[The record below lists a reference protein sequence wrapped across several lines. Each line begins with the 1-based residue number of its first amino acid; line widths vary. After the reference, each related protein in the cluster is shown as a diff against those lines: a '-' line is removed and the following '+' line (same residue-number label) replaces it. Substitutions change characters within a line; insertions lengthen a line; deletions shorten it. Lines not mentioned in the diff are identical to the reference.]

1 MKDKING
8 GKDWVFG
15 DDIDTDQLAPGR
27 FMKASISELASHCL
41 EGINEKFATNVKTG
55 DVLVAGKN
63 FGIGSS
69 REQASQALKYL
80 GVSAL
85 VAQSYGGIFFRN
97 AINFGLL
104 AVVCTQAKSIQQGDE
119 ISINSEIGTVH
130 NLTRNETYVC
140 EKLPSQLLDI
150 LKHGG
155 LIPHLEKTLKEK
167 EQMDQSIREETN
179 K

>member
-1 MKDKING
+1 M
-8 GKDWVFG
+8 
-15 DDIDTDQLAPGR
+15 
-27 FMKASISELASHCL
+27 
-41 EGINEKFATNVKTG
+41 
-55 DVLVAGKN
+55 
-63 FGIGSS
+63 
-69 REQASQALKYL
+69 
-80 GVSAL
+80 
-85 VAQSYGGIFFRN
+85 AQSYGGIFFRN

-119 ISINSEIGTVH
+119 IAINTEIGTVR

-155 LIPHLEKTLKEK
+155 LIPHLEKMLKEK